1 MVDTGRALREASDA
15 LLRDLEALSVLED
28 EKRAVQPGDPRLV
41 DLAAQIEVVAGR
53 VLLTS
58 GRERALTEQIQQAA
72 ETGMAP
78 VPDESIDDTPR
89 AISAILS
96 DWRDAERRLEA
107 AADGT
112 AEARAA
118 EILVDQLREEYRKA
132 HEAARR
138 DKPG

>member
-41 DLAAQIEVVAGR
+41 DLATQIELVAGR

-72 ETGMAP
+72 EAGDAP
-78 VPDESIDDTPR
+78 VPEDSIDDTPR

-96 DWRDAERRLEA
+96 DWRGAERRLEA

-112 AEARAA
+112 AEAREA
-118 EILVDQLREEYRKA
+118 EILVDQLREEYRTA

-138 DKPG
+138 HKPG